1 MRTIRPRLK
10 VKMMVLG
17 PARFLVPN
25 ASAQFLPCI
34 SPKGLKGGGESVP
47 SLRRAGGRTGPGRPA
62 PQPVARLDILD

>member
-47 SLRRAGGRTGPGRPA
+47 TPEAGRKTPSLTH
-62 PQPVARLDILD
+62 